1 MLDCTEPLA
10 GGMAQLSN
18 VILTGSVA
26 SLHFMR
32 GGESVLYGS
41 VTLAIFCLAGWITN
55 WFDYMRHE
63 VNRQPQRSDCKKML
77 IILRILIP
85 GYSTL
90 SWHLE
95 WLKSPT
101 SWSAE
106 YWVSVMK
113 LFQCTLGDLPQAIL
127 QTYLILHFWW
137 DNTIDSLD
145 FYLILALASLCVSM
159 AVCSVVCYIRKEYFE
174 EEHDKLKITDF
185 LVIVIATMLNLGGRV
200 VSLAMVGNVYKVSW
214 MAGGSAFILITNYT
228 MSLKMYVDGNKI
240 MSWPRMLFYPIP
252 IAFLYAL
259 SMTRK
264 RGLMMVNTF
273 FWLLLSLPQIAMYNK
288 KLAQWGLFL
297 GPFLAQVLALV
308 LLLWKWEV
316 VEVAFRRF
324 ERLLK
329 KV

>member
-26 SLHFMR
+26 SLHLMR

-137 DNTIDSLD
+137 DSTIDSLD
-145 FYLILALASLCVSM
+145 FYLIFALASLCVSM

-185 LVIVIATMLNLGGRV
+185 LVA
-200 VSLAMVGNVYKVSW
+200 AW
-214 MAGGSAFILITNYT
+214 
-228 MSLKMYVDGNKI
+228 
-240 MSWPRMLFYPIP
+240 
-252 IAFLYAL
+252 FL
-259 SMTRK
+259 
-264 RGLMMVNTF
+264 
-273 FWLLLSLPQIAMYNK
+273 
-288 KLAQWGLFL
+288 
-297 GPFLAQVLALV
+297 
-308 LLLWKWEV
+308 
-316 VEVAFRRF
+316 
-324 ERLLK
+324 
-329 KV
+329 